1 MLFDAKQERPWG
13 NEQRRISLIF
23 IGRNLNR
30 GHLNEGFRACF
41 AEKWCGNLASCRL
54 ESGL

>member
-1 MLFDAKQERPWG
+1 
-13 NEQRRISLIF
+13 
-23 IGRNLNR
+23 LNR